1 MQMLLNTELLPGLS
15 KSESQIA
22 GLGGILWE
30 CSTA

>member
-22 GLGGILWE
+22 GGWRNTLGM
-30 CSTA
+30 